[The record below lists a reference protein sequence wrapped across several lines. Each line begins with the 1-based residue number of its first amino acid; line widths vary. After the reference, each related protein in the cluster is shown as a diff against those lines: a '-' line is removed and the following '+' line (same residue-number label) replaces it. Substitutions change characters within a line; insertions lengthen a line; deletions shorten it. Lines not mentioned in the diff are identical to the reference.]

1 MGKKYIIEIEE
12 EPLVRKSALHGE
24 TAVWRASGFNSLVF
38 DNNGLDKLTPYTES
52 DTESI
57 RKEAYEQGYTDG
69 CKKHE
74 VELHAIAYTNGKQD
88 GYQKGLN
95 DAWDA
100 ARKICDMKWTKR
112 NEVFGID
119 VYADIIA
126 LPVSE
131 CIEKIRQYEQE
142 KEEIKVGDEVKSIE
156 RGWTAVVVRISNDD
170 SLILMDSNGAI
181 ADAYNKTMF
190 VKTGRHFSE
199 IAEVLTKMRGK

>member
-38 DNNGLDKLTPYTES
+38 DNNGL
-52 DTESI
+52 
-57 RKEAYEQGYTDG
+57 
-69 CKKHE
+69 CKQHE

>member
-24 TAVWRASGFNSLVF
+24 TAVWRANGFNSLVF

-57 RKEAYEQGYTDG
+57 RKEAWEAARTLWNTPKRKEIFGYTSFN
-69 CKKHE
+69 
-74 VELHAIAYTNGKQD
+74 T
-88 GYQKGLN
+88 
-95 DAWDA
+95 
-100 ARKICDMKWTKR
+100 
-112 NEVFGID
+112 
-119 VYADIIA
+119 A
-126 LPVSE
+126 LMTLTAQE
-131 CIEKIRQYEQE
+131 TIEKIRQYEQE
-142 KEEIKVGDEVKSIE
+142 KEEEIQVGDEVKSIE